1 MKCQSGIPGNVE
13 WLDEIIR
20 HAEPSMKYREL
31 NPGNG
36 NDFMVLE
43 IQVMWPD
50 IIITIT
56 SHKFI
61 EFILSH
67 G

>member
-1 MKCQSGIPGNVE
+1 MGRAQLPHLIIASSMKC
-13 WLDEIIR
+13 
-20 HAEPSMKYREL
+20 REL